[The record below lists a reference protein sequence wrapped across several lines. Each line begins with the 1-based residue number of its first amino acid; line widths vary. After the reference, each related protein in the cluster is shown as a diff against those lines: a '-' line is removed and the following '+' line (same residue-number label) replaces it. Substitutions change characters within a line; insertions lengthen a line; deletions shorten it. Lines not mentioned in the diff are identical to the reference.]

1 MALTSTPDEE
11 PEPVPSPDH
20 QSEAAENRGLK
31 RSPSIASDQ
40 DPDQKRQRTSPSP
53 RQGEA
58 GSSKDAPPPPPNAIA
73 YWAKEG
79 RWPKQFPDMALPLR
93 HLIARKRP
101 PPSDSTASATP
112 GDGRL
117 NTGDSVVKKK
127 KKIKKTEQYRDNN
140 FEVMLE
146 SKNVY
151 MEPLG
156 EDFCDIDKNMC
167 SALLYAQQPHPQGSI
182 FDDDTFKKAFRNMRN
197 RNEARFAQDISRL
210 IVPSAETLSL
220 DHNRLG
226 ALIESVGEE
235 WESSIPLTE
244 THPQPAYAVGFRDE
258 AFEEDQFAKL
268 EPFTGN
274 QKTRDQSFFLGT
286 HYMYFPFL
294 AYEMKHGP
302 CYAERKNADTMT
314 VAIRGVVELFRAV
327 DRLDEINQRILGFS
341 VSHDRSFVQI
351 HAHYPVISGQD
362 VKYYTHA
369 LHKFDITAMRGRERW
384 TSFRFTKNVYETWA
398 PLHLKRICSAI
409 DLLPPHPDYRD
420 ASISAVSGILSLG
433 PGYLLPSDS
442 SVGPAHEEDDEDEE
456 LGESSHAGK
465 TQ

>member
-1 MALTSTPDEE
+1 VPSQAQQ
-11 PEPVPSPDH
+11 PEP
-20 QSEAAENRGLK
+20 AENRGLK
-31 RSPSIASDQ
+31 RSPSIASDP

-58 GSSKDAPPPPPNAIA
+58 GSSKDAPPPPPPPNAVA

-79 RWPKQFPDMALPLR
+79 RWPNQFPDMALPLR

-101 PPSDSTASATP
+101 PPSDSTTSVTRDDGKLHP
-112 GDGRL
+112 GD
-117 NTGDSVVKKK
+117 SIMVKKK
-127 KKIKKTEQYRDNN
+127 TKINAAEQYRDNN
-140 FEVMLE
+140 FEGMLE

-156 EDFCDIDKNMC
+156 EVFCDIDKNMC
-167 SALLYAQQPHPQGSI
+167 SALLFAQQPHPLGSI
-182 FDDDTFKKAFRNMRN
+182 FDDETFKTAFRNMRG
-197 RNEARFAQDISRL
+197 RNEGRFAQDISRL

-235 WESSIPLTE
+235 WDSSIPLTE

-274 QKTRDQSFFLGT
+274 QQNRDQSFFLGT

-302 CYAERKNADTMT
+302 CYAERKNAETMA

-351 HAHYPVISGQD
+351 HAYYPVIEGQH

-420 ASISAVSGILSLG
+420 SSLSAVSGALSLG
-433 PGYLLPSDS
+433 PGHLLPSTSNS
-442 SVGPAHEEDDEDEE
+442 SVGLAHEEGDSQRDEDEG
-456 LGESSHAGK
+456 LGGSSHVDE
-465 TQ
+465 